1 VVCTGGTTAPPAK
14 SARIARRQYG
24 FIRKAVPLI
33 LTCEAQKESKYPPA
47 EPEALR
53 LLAPQRGLIATG
65 EKQKQQREARLEMG
79 FGNMKATAGGYSR
92 NSRSL
97 TASPAE
103 PGELPIGLVL
113 ICRLVL

>member
-1 VVCTGGTTAPPAK
+1 V
-14 SARIARRQYG
+14 RIARRQYG

-53 LLAPQRGLIATG
+53 LLAHQRGLIATG
-65 EKQKQQREARLEMG
+65 EKQKQQQQQQREARLEMG